1 MQSHRSIT
9 LRRLVLALI
18 TVGAVTSALLIADGA
33 GAISTSAVARASQAD
48 LPETICGPGT
58 AGQPALL
65 KALVAATTKTETA
78 PFQPQATQAA
88 SGDVPVYRNLGALAF
103 NVGTRVPQ
111 AQAYVNQGVR
121 LAFAFNHAEAQRAF
135 QAAQRLDPECAMCFW
150 GEALVLGPNIN
161 APMVPE
167 ANAPAFAALA
177 RATELKAKAGARD
190 RALIDALARRYSA
203 DPKAERAAVDVA
215 YADAMK
221 EVAARFPADDTVQ
234 ALYAEAAMDT
244 QPWDYWEAAGARP
257 KGRGA
262 EIVRALESVLK
273 RNPSHPGAIHLYIHA
288 VEASTSPERALPH
301 AKRLA
306 ALMPGAGHVVHMPAH
321 IYYRVGLYRESL
333 VANQRAIQV
342 DEDYFRT
349 SPSDPM
355 YKAAYYPHNIH
366 FVMVSAQM
374 GGDAKTAIAAAEK
387 LDASMPS
394 EAVQAFAVLQ
404 PVKASPYTTHAQF
417 SDADT
422 ILKLKAPQGDLVLVK
437 TMYHYARAVAFASR
451 KDAAGAQV
459 EIDTLARI
467 ERDADFKPFEAW
479 GVPAKEIVQ
488 TAVLVAR
495 GRVADADG
503 DLEGA
508 AKAYETAIAIADGL
522 AYYEPPF
529 WYYPVRQSLG
539 SVRLRQG
546 RLDDAEKAFRE
557 SLARVR
563 NSGWAL
569 AGLVEVAKRRGDA
582 KAEQTARA
590 SFERAWFG
598 AKEGP
603 DLSRL

>member
-1 MQSHRSIT
+1 MQPHRSLT
-9 LRRLVLALI
+9 VRRVVLALI
-18 TVGAVTSALLIADGA
+18 AVGALASALLIAEGA
-33 GAISTSAVARASQAD
+33 GAIRTSAATPAAAVAS
-48 LPETICGPGT
+48 PETICGPGA

-65 KALVAATTKTETA
+65 KTLVAATTKTETA
-78 PFQPQATQAA
+78 PFQPQPMQAA
-88 SGDVPVYRNLGALAF
+88 SGDVPVYRNLGVLAF
-103 NVGTRVPQ
+103 NVGTRVPA
-111 AQAYVNQGVR
+111 AQAYFNQGVR

-135 QAAQRLDPECAMCFW
+135 QAAQRLDPDCAMCFW

-167 ANAPAFAALA
+167 ANAPALAALA
-177 RATELKAKAGARD
+177 RATELKAKARPRD
-190 RALIDALARRYSA
+190 AALIEALAKRYSA
-203 DPKAERAAVDVA
+203 DAKAERAALDAA

-221 EVAARFPADDTVQ
+221 EVAGRFPADDTVQ
-234 ALYAEAAMDT
+234 TLYVEAAMDT
-244 QPWDYWEAAGARP
+244 QPWDYWEGAGARP

-262 EIVRALESVLK
+262 EIVRTLEAVLK
-273 RNPSHPGAIHLYIHA
+273 RNPGHPGAIHLYIHA
-288 VEASTSPERALPH
+288 VEASTQPERALPH

-321 IYYRVGLYRESL
+321 IYYRVGLYRDSL
-333 VANQRAIQV
+333 TANQRAIQV
-342 DEDYFRT
+342 DEDYFKT

-374 GGDAKTAIAAAEK
+374 GGDAKTAISAAEK
-387 LDASMPS
+387 LDAAMPN

-417 SDADT
+417 SDPDT
-422 ILKLKAPQGDLVLVK
+422 ILKLKAPSDELVLVK
-437 TMYHYARAVAFASR
+437 TMYHYARAVAYASR
-451 KDAAGAQV
+451 KDVAGAQG
-459 EIDTLARI
+459 EIDALARI
-467 ERDADFKPFEAW
+467 EREADFKPFEAW
-479 GVPAKEIVQ
+479 AVPAKEIVQ
-488 TAVLVAR
+488 TAGLVAR
-495 GRVADADG
+495 GRLADAGG
-503 DLEGA
+503 DLESA
-508 AKAYETAIAIADGL
+508 AMAYERAIAIADGL

-569 AGLVEVAKRRGDA
+569 AGLVEVAKRRGDV

>member
-18 TVGAVTSALLIADGA
+18 AVGAVTSALLIADSADAVRTATVA
-33 GAISTSAVARASQAD
+33 GDAAAT
-48 LPETICGPGT
+48 LPETICGPGG

-65 KALVAATTKTETA
+65 KTLVAATTKSETA
-78 PFQPQATQAA
+78 PFQPQAMQAA
-88 SGDVPVYRNLGALAF
+88 SGDVLLYRNLGALAF

-111 AQAYVNQGVR
+111 AQAYFNQGVR

-161 APMVPE
+161 APMIPE
-167 ANAPAFAALA
+167 ANAPALAALA
-177 RATELKAKAGARD
+177 KATALKAKAGARD
-190 RALIDALARRYSA
+190 QALIDALAKRYSA
-203 DPKAERAAVDVA
+203 DPKIERAPLDAA

-221 EVAARFPADDTVQ
+221 EVAIRFAADDTVQ
-234 ALYAEAAMDT
+234 TLYAEAAMDT

-262 EIVRALESVLK
+262 DIVGALETVLK

-288 VEASTSPERALPH
+288 VEASTNPEKALPH

-321 IYYRVGLYRESL
+321 IYYRVGLYRDSL
-333 VANQRAIQV
+333 TANQRAIQV

-387 LDASMPS
+387 LDAALAN

-404 PVKASPYTTHAQF
+404 PVKASTYTTHAQF
-417 SDADT
+417 SDPDT
-422 ILKLKAPQGDLVLVK
+422 ILKLKAPGDDLVLVK

-451 KDAAGAQV
+451 KDAVGAQG
-459 EIDTLARI
+459 EIDALGRI

-479 GVPAKEIVQ
+479 GLPAREIVQ
-488 TAVLVAR
+488 TAVSVAR
-495 GRVADADG
+495 GRVADAAG

-508 AKAYETAIAIADGL
+508 AKAYESAIAIADGL

-598 AKEGP
+598 TKDGP

>member
-1 MQSHRSIT
+1 MQSHRSIV

-18 TVGAVTSALLIADGA
+18 AVGAVTSALLIADSA
-33 GAISTSAVARASQAD
+33 GAIRTPAAVPQAQAD
-48 LPETICGPGT
+48 LPETICGPAI

-65 KALVAATTKTETA
+65 KTLVAVATKTETA
-78 PFQPQATQAA
+78 PFQPQPMQAA
-88 SGDVPVYRNLGALAF
+88 AGDVPLYRNLGALAF
-103 NVGTRVPQ
+103 NAGTRVAQ
-111 AQAYVNQGVR
+111 AQAYFNQGVR

-167 ANAPAFAALA
+167 ANPPALAALA
-177 RATELKAKAGARD
+177 RATELKAKAGTRD
-190 RALIDALARRYSA
+190 RALIDALAKRYSA
-203 DPKAERAAVDVA
+203 DPKADRATLDAA

-244 QPWDYWEAAGARP
+244 QAWDYWQDAGARP

-262 EIVRALESVLK
+262 EIVRALETVLK

-288 VEASTSPERALPH
+288 VEASTTPEKALPH

-321 IYYRVGLYRESL
+321 IYYRVGLYRDSL

-342 DEDYFRT
+342 DEDYFKT

-387 LDASMPS
+387 LDASMPI
-394 EAVQAFAVLQ
+394 EAVQAFAVMQ
-404 PVKASPYTTHAQF
+404 PVKASPYATHAQF

-422 ILKLKAPQGDLVLVK
+422 ILKLKAPPDDLVLVK

-451 KDAAGAQV
+451 RDAIDAQI
-459 EIDTLARI
+459 EIDTLAAF
-467 ERDADFKPFEAW
+467 ERDADFKPFEPW

-488 TAVLVAR
+488 TARLVAE
-495 GRVADADG
+495 GRVADANG
-503 DLEGA
+503 DLDA
-508 AKAYETAIAIADGL
+508 AAGAYEKAIAIADGL
-522 AYYEPPF
+522 AYTEPPY

-598 AKEGP
+598 VKEGP

>member
-1 MQSHRSIT
+1 MQSQRSIT

-18 TVGAVTSALLIADGA
+18 AVGAVTSAILIADSA
-33 GAISTSAVARASQAD
+33 GAINAPALAREAQVD
-48 LPETICGPGT
+48 LSGTICGPGT

-65 KALVAATTKTETA
+65 KTLVAAATKTETA
-78 PFQPQATQAA
+78 PFQPQAMQAA
-88 SGDVPVYRNLGALAF
+88 SGDVPIYRNLGALAF

-167 ANAPAFAALA
+167 ANAPALAALA
-177 RATELKAKAGARD
+177 KATELKAKAGARD
-190 RALIDALARRYSA
+190 RALIDALAKRYSA
-203 DPKAERAAVDVA
+203 DPKADRAALDAA

-234 ALYAEAAMDT
+234 TLYAEAAMDT

-262 EIVRALESVLK
+262 EIVRALETVLK

-288 VEASTSPERALPH
+288 VEASTNPEKALPH

-321 IYYRVGLYRESL
+321 IYYRVGLYRDSL
-333 VANQRAIQV
+333 IANQRAIQV
-342 DEDYFRT
+342 DEEYFKT

-374 GGDAKTAIAAAEK
+374 GGDAKTAIDAAEK
-387 LDASMPS
+387 LDASMPD
-394 EAVQAFAVLQ
+394 EVVQAFAVLQ

-417 SDADT
+417 SDAET
-422 ILKLKAPQGDLVLVK
+422 ILKLKAPADDMVLVK

-451 KDAAGAQV
+451 RDAIDAQI
-459 EIDTLARI
+459 EIDTLAAI
-467 ERDADFKPFEAW
+467 ERDADFKPFEPW

-488 TAVLVAR
+488 TARLVAE
-495 GRVADADG
+495 GRVADANG
-503 DLEGA
+503 DLDA
-508 AKAYETAIAIADGL
+508 AAGAYEKAIAIADGL
-522 AYYEPPF
+522 AYTEPPY

-598 AKEGP
+598 VKEGP
-603 DLSRL
+603 ELSRL

>member
-1 MQSHRSIT
+1 MQSHRSIV

-18 TVGAVTSALLIADGA
+18 AVGAVTSALLIADSA
-33 GAISTSAVARASQAD
+33 GAIRTPAAVPQAQAD
-48 LPETICGPGT
+48 LPETICGPAI

-65 KALVAATTKTETA
+65 KTLVAVATKTETA
-78 PFQPQATQAA
+78 PFQPQPMQAA
-88 SGDVPVYRNLGALAF
+88 AGDVPLYRNLGALAF
-103 NVGTRVPQ
+103 NAGTRVAQ
-111 AQAYVNQGVR
+111 AQAYFNQGVR

-167 ANAPAFAALA
+167 ANPPALAALA
-177 RATELKAKAGARD
+177 RATELKAKAGTRD
-190 RALIDALARRYSA
+190 RALIDALAKRYSA
-203 DPKAERAAVDVA
+203 DPKADRATLDAA

-244 QPWDYWEAAGARP
+244 QAWDYWQDAGARP

-262 EIVRALESVLK
+262 EIVRALETVLE

-288 VEASTSPERALPH
+288 VEASTTPEKALPH

-321 IYYRVGLYRESL
+321 IYYRVGLYRDSL

-342 DEDYFRT
+342 DEDYFKT

-387 LDASMPS
+387 LDASMPI
-394 EAVQAFAVLQ
+394 EAVQAFAVMQ
-404 PVKASPYTTHAQF
+404 PVKASPYATHAQF

-422 ILKLKAPQGDLVLVK
+422 ILKLKAPPDDLVLVK

-459 EIDTLARI
+459 EIDALARI
-467 ERDADFKPFEAW
+467 ERDADFKPFEPW
-479 GVPAKEIVQ
+479 GLPAKPIVQ

-495 GRVADADG
+495 GRLADAGG

-508 AKAYETAIAIADGL
+508 AAAYESAIAIADGL

-603 DLSRL
+603 ELSRL

>member
-1 MQSHRSIT
+1 MQSHRSIV

-18 TVGAVTSALLIADGA
+18 AVGAVTSALLIADSA
-33 GAISTSAVARASQAD
+33 GAIRTPAAVPQAQAD
-48 LPETICGPGT
+48 LPETICGPAT

-65 KALVAATTKTETA
+65 KTLVAVATKTETA
-78 PFQPQATQAA
+78 PFQPQPMQAA
-88 SGDVPVYRNLGALAF
+88 AGDVPLYRNLGALAF
-103 NVGTRVPQ
+103 NAGTRVAQ
-111 AQAYVNQGVR
+111 AQAYFNQGVR

-167 ANAPAFAALA
+167 ANPPALAALA
-177 RATELKAKAGARD
+177 RATELKAKAGTRD
-190 RALIDALARRYSA
+190 RALIDALAKRYSA
-203 DPKAERAAVDVA
+203 DPKADRATLDAA

-244 QPWDYWEAAGARP
+244 QAWDYWQDAGARP

-262 EIVRALESVLK
+262 EIVRALETVLE

-288 VEASTSPERALPH
+288 VEASTTPEKALPH

-321 IYYRVGLYRESL
+321 IYYRVGLYRDSL

-342 DEDYFRT
+342 DEDYFKT

-387 LDASMPS
+387 LDASMPI
-394 EAVQAFAVLQ
+394 EAVQAFAVMQ
-404 PVKASPYTTHAQF
+404 PVKASPYATHAQF

-422 ILKLKAPQGDLVLVK
+422 ILKLKAPPDDLVLVK

-467 ERDADFKPFEAW
+467 ERDADFKPFEPW
-479 GVPAKEIVQ
+479 GLPAKPIVQ

-495 GRVADADG
+495 GRLADAGG

-508 AKAYETAIAIADGL
+508 AAAYESAIAIADGL

-603 DLSRL
+603 ELSRL

>member
-1 MQSHRSIT
+1 MLSHRSST
-9 LRRLVLALI
+9 LRRLVLGLVAL
-18 TVGAVTSALLIADGA
+18 GAVTSALLIAD
-33 GAISTSAVARASQAD
+33 SADAVRTTVAARDVDAV
-48 LPETICGPGT
+48 LPETICGPRVS
-58 AGQPALL
+58 GQPSLL
-65 KALVAATTKTETA
+65 KTLVAATTKTETA
-78 PFQPQATQAA
+78 PFQPQAMQAA
-88 SGDVPVYRNLGALAF
+88 SGDAPIYRNLGALSF
-103 NVGTRVPQ
+103 NAGTRVSQ
-111 AQAYVNQGVR
+111 AQSYFNQGVR

-150 GEALVLGPNIN
+150 GEALILGPNIN

-167 ANAPAFAALA
+167 ANGPALAALA
-177 RATELKAKAGARD
+177 RATELKAKAAARD
-190 RALIDALARRYSA
+190 RAMIEALATRYSA
-203 DPKAERAAVDVA
+203 DPKAERAVLDGA

-244 QPWDYWEAAGARP
+244 QPWDYWEAADARP

-262 EIVRALESVLK
+262 EIVRALETVLR
-273 RNPSHPGAIHLYIHA
+273 RNPSHAGAIHLYIHA
-288 VEASTSPERALPH
+288 VEASTTPERALPH

-333 VANQRAIQV
+333 AANQRAIQV
-342 DEDYFRT
+342 DEDYFKT

-366 FVMVSAQM
+366 FLMVSAQM

-387 LDASMPS
+387 LDASMPN

-422 ILKLKAPQGDLVLVK
+422 ILKLKAPPDDQALVK

-451 KDAAGAQV
+451 KDSAGAQAEV
-459 EIDTLARI
+459 DALFRI
-467 ERDADFKPFEAW
+467 EREADFKPFESW
-479 GVPAKEIVQ
+479 GLPAKEIVQ
-488 TAVLVAR
+488 TAALVAR
-495 GRVADADG
+495 GRLADAVG
-503 DLEGA
+503 DLDGA
-508 AKAYETAIAIADGL
+508 AKAYEGAIAIADSL

-546 RLDDAEKAFRE
+546 RLDEAEMAFRE

-582 KAEQTARA
+582 KAEQSARA
-590 SFERAWFG
+590 AYERAWFG

>member
-1 MQSHRSIT
+1 MQRKA
-9 LRRLVLALI
+9 LKLAL
-18 TVGAVTSALLIADGA
+18 VSAG
-33 GAISTSAVARASQAD
+33 ISLS
-48 LPETICGPGT
+48 GFT
-58 AGQPALL
+58 AGGEGAYFDSLLAPGALCAPAERGQPPLL
-65 KALVAATTKTETA
+65 RNLILAATETA
-78 PFQPQATQAA
+78 PFQP
-88 SGDVPVYRNLGALAF
+88 VPPKPALGETPPLYGNLGRLHW
-103 NVGTRVPQ
+103 RVATKNPK
-111 AQAYVNQGVR
+111 AQAYFDQGLI
-121 LAFAFNHAEAQRAF
+121 LAFGFNHAEAQRAF
-135 QAAQRLDPECAMCFW
+135 QAAQRLDPQCAMCFW

-167 ANAPAFAALA
+167 ANAPALAALS
-177 RATELKAKAGARD
+177 RATALKAKAGARD

-203 DPKAERAAVDVA
+203 DPQAERAVLDVA

-262 EIVRALESVLK
+262 EIVRALETVLK

-288 VEASTSPERALPH
+288 VEASTNPERALPH

-306 ALMPGAGHVVHMPAH
+306 ELMPGAGHVVHMPAH
-321 IYYRVGLYRESL
+321 IYYRVGLYRDSL
-333 VANQRAIQV
+333 LANQRAIQV

-366 FVMVSAQM
+366 FLMVSAQM

-404 PVKASPYTTHAQF
+404 PVKASTYTTHAQF
-417 SDADT
+417 SDPDT
-422 ILKLKAPQGDLVLVK
+422 ILKLKAPGDDLVLVK

-451 KDAAGAQV
+451 KDAVGAQG
-459 EIDTLARI
+459 EIDALGRI
-467 ERDADFKPFEAW
+467 EREADFKPFAEW
-479 GVPAKEIVQ
+479 GLPAKEIVQ

-495 GRVADADG
+495 GRVADAGG

-508 AKAYETAIAIADGL
+508 AKAYESAIAIADGL

-598 AKEGP
+598 GKDGP